1 MIKSF
6 KDRWLEEFYYLD
18 IPSKKIPSEIQDRV
32 FRKLQMLDDSS
43 SEADLRSP
51 PSNHFEK
58 LVGRLTGKFSIR
70 VNKKWRLIFHLS
82 NGGELSNIYLD
93 KHEYR

>member
-1 MIKSF
+1 M
-6 KDRWLEEFYYLD
+6 EEFYYLD
-18 IPSKKIPSEIQDRV
+18 IPSKKISSEIQDRV

-58 LVGRLTGKFSIR
+58 LVGRLNGKFSIR
-70 VNKKWRLIFHLS
+70 VKKMAINLS
-82 NGGELSNIYLD
+82 SFEWWGSKQYLFG
-93 KHEYR
+93 

>member
-1 MIKSF
+1 
-6 KDRWLEEFYYLD
+6 LD
-18 IPSKKIPSEIQDRV
+18 IPSKKISSEIQDRV

-58 LVGRLTGKFSIR
+58 LVGRLNGKFSIR
-70 VNKKWRLIFHLS
+70 VKK
-82 NGGELSNIYLD
+82 NGD
-93 KHEYR
+93 

>member
-1 MIKSF
+1 LITGF

-18 IPSKKIPSEIQDRV
+18 IPNKKIPSEIQDRV

-51 PSNHFEK
+51 PSKHFEK
-58 LVGRLTGKFSIR
+58 LVSRLNGKFSIR

-82 NGGELSNIYLD
+82 NDGEVSNMYLD